1 MVGQNHVGNF
11 FFAPLHADTVTD
23 ELIYTPSYYY
33 WSFLKIYSTE
43 DAKRINSVSSRSQL
57 LTTSFVNEDGKVI
70 TVVMNQAIRAV

>member
-23 ELIYTPSYYY
+23 ELVYTPSYYY

-43 DAKRINSVSSRSQL
+43 MLKNQQRIQPQSIAYD
-57 LTTSFVNEDGKVI
+57 FICE
-70 TVVMNQAIRAV
+70 